1 MATEYSS
8 FEVRN
13 QDVSLRISCQNYG
26 KHLRAAI
33 HNLTVTNEDE
43 DNPLY
48 AVYATE
54 QEDTI
59 FYFDNEAIEEKD
71 CQKLAVFFENT
82 EYPIRVK
89 PLHEGVTIGGLYIAG
104 HSSDAASDAT
114 DEDSLLFGTLN
125 FKNQVGRTDFKV
137 AYQVG
142 GLKRTMDFRTE
153 VLSYKL
159 DYRTDMRQ
167 IIYDI
172 EQEYSMLSYSFLK
185 QTYLSFKANDSES
198 TDLIWWQIFS
208 QCFDEIVQATKT
220 IINNP
225 KRRLKAEVR
234 HERAERLRNISS
246 DTEREYSLFQKDP
259 HHLYRTEEMFLSKD
273 TVENR
278 FLKYAIKEMH
288 RRFSIVREHIKN
300 SLKVNDEKISTRINE
315 MDNTLLRL
323 SNHPFFRQIG
333 QFKGFTQD
341 SLVMKRARGYS
352 NIYKNWLL
360 LQCGYELEDS
370 INHLEVKD
378 ISELY
383 EIWCFIKVK
392 NMVQQILGKETAAT
406 TSGKQLTSG
415 FIRQLVYGSKSEVT
429 FRTGNIEL
437 ATVTYNAQIEKDDTD
452 IESAIEDTLT
462 FTTIQRPDIVLRLSK
477 KSEQDIV
484 YTYLFDAK
492 YRLNDRRLDGKD
504 VPPEDAINQ
513 MHRYRDA
520 IYYADGESDEQLKK
534 EIIGGYVLYPGNMG
548 KIEYEDS
555 YYHRSIEKVGI
566 GAFPLR
572 PNKTRMDKD
581 GNLCIDPTSSEI
593 VLYDQIK
600 AWLEESDRKA
610 GLLERVIP
618 QKGLSYEK
626 DASANEWKP
635 RYYLERYPDADILI
649 GCYHDKAHLDWIL
662 SKSCKEKAMYNIRLG
677 STREGAFPREEINMK
692 NVKFVV
698 LYEEGHEHENSYSVY
713 RVADKTFMTETKM
726 REMGYPRKPHESYEC
741 YILDE
746 EVEIGS
752 YDIFRI
758 VSWAR
763 THKDYRDFTPI
774 FHKCSEMKEYLYNK
788 TGAS

>member
-1 MATEYSS
+1 MAKGYCS

-13 QDVSLRISCQNYG
+13 RDVSLRISCQNYG

-33 HNLTVTNEDE
+33 QNLMAADGAEQS
-43 DNPLY
+43 PLY
-48 AVYATE
+48 AVYVTE
-54 QEDTI
+54 QEDTT
-59 FYFDNEAIEEKD
+59 FYFDNEAIEGKD
-71 CQKLAVFFENT
+71 IQRLAVFFENT

-89 PLHEGVTIGGLYIAG
+89 PLHEGVVIKGLYIAG
-104 HSSDAASDAT
+104 HASDAASDAT

-137 AYQVG
+137 AYLSDGEQQS
-142 GLKRTMDFRTE
+142 MDFRTE

-167 IIYDI
+167 IINDI

-208 QCFDEIVQATKT
+208 QCFDEIVRATKN

-234 HERAERLRNISS
+234 HERAERLRNMAA
-246 DTEREYSLFQKDP
+246 DTENEYLLFQHEP

-300 SLKVNDEKISTRINE
+300 SLKVNDEKISTRISE
-315 MDNTLLRL
+315 MDQTLSRL

-352 NIYKNWLL
+352 DIYRNWLL

-392 NMVQQILGKETAAT
+392 NMVQQILGDEAQASS
-406 TSGKQLTSG
+406 SGHELTSG
-415 FIRQLVYGSKSEVT
+415 FIRQLVQGSKSEVL
-429 FRTGNIEL
+429 FRKNDVEL
-437 ATVTYNAQIEKDDTD
+437 VTVSYNAQIEKDEDEQV
-452 IESAIEDTLT
+452 ESAIEDTQT
-462 FTTIQRPDIVLRLSK
+462 FTTIQRPDIVLRLSRRH
-477 KSEQDIV
+477 EGDIV

-492 YRLNDRRLDGKD
+492 YRLNDRRIAGRD

-520 IYYADGESDEQLKK
+520 IYYDGEQQLKK
-534 EIIGGYVLYPGNMG
+534 EVIGGYVLYPGQMT
-548 KIEYEDS
+548 KEEYLSS
-555 YYHRSIEKVGI
+555 YYHTSIDKVGI
-566 GAFPLR
+566 GAYPLR
-572 PNKTRMDKD
+572 P
-581 GNLCIDPTSSEI
+581 GNTYIDEEGRLIVKPDSSEAA
-593 VLYDQIK
+593 LYEQIRK
-600 AWLEESDRKA
+600 WLFDEHSREN
-610 GLLERVIP
+610 LLTNTIP
-618 QKGLSYEK
+618 QKGLCYADEEPRGLFFISSVG
-626 DASANEWKP
+626 DVRQGLNASPKVFQDGQASLFCSGHSPSENIDLLSVKWFAPVISHYVYGYYRVEGISP
-635 RYYLERYPDADILI
+635 RIVEGGIRIELKLGKYYP
-649 GCYHDKAHLDWIL
+649 L
-662 SKSCKEKAMYNIRLG
+662 SKSVIFGVDTIAAKGFTRTSKEFAEDVERGQIRYKG
-677 STREGAFPREEINMK
+677 
-692 NVKFVV
+692 
-698 LYEEGHEHENSYSVY
+698 
-713 RVADKTFMTETKM
+713 
-726 REMGYPRKPHESYEC
+726 
-741 YILDE
+741 
-746 EVEIGS
+746 
-752 YDIFRI
+752 
-758 VSWAR
+758 
-763 THKDYRDFTPI
+763 
-774 FHKCSEMKEYLYNK
+774 
-788 TGAS
+788 

>member
-1 MATEYSS
+1 MATGFGS
-8 FEVRN
+8 FEVRDGN
-13 QDVSLRISCQNYG
+13 VSLRFSCQNYG

-33 HNLTVTNEDE
+33 QNLMANDSQEDT
-43 DNPLY
+43 PLNT
-48 AVYATE
+48 VYATE
-54 QEDTI
+54 QEDIT
-59 FYFDNEAIEEKD
+59 FYFDNEAAAEKNLH
-71 CQKLAVFFENT
+71 KLAVFFENT
-82 EYPIRVK
+82 DYPIRVK
-89 PLHEGVTIGGLYIAG
+89 PLHEGVQIMGLYIAG
-104 HSSDAASDAT
+104 HSSDAASDAS
-114 DEDSLLFGTLN
+114 DEDSLLYGTLN

-137 AYQVG
+137 VYAVG
-142 GLKRTMDFRTE
+142 GEQRSMDFRTE

-167 IIYDI
+167 IINDI

-198 TDLIWWQIFS
+198 TDLIWWQIFC
-208 QCFDEIVQATKT
+208 QCFDEIVKAAKT

-234 HERAERLRNISS
+234 HERAEHLRNLSA
-246 DTEREYSLFQKDP
+246 DTENEYSLFKNDP
-259 HHLYRTEEMFLSKD
+259 HHLYRTEELFLSKD
-273 TVENR
+273 TIENR

-288 RRFSIVREHIKN
+288 RRFSIVRVHIKN
-300 SLKVNDEKISTRINE
+300 SLKVNDETISLRISE
-315 MDNTLLRL
+315 MDDALSRL

-352 NIYKNWLL
+352 DIYKNWLL

-370 INHLEVKD
+370 MRHLEVKD

-392 NMVQQILGKETAAT
+392 NMVQQILGEETAAT
-406 TSGKQLTSG
+406 TSGRELTSG

-429 FRTGNIEL
+429 FKKGDVEL
-437 ATVTYNAQIEKDDTD
+437 ATVSYNAQVEKEDAD
-452 IESAIEDTLT
+452 IESAIDDTLT

-492 YRLNDRRLDGKD
+492 YRLNDRRIEGKD

-520 IYYADGESDEQLKK
+520 IYYADGKSDEQLKK

-548 KIEYEDS
+548 KLEYEQS

-572 PNKTRMDKD
+572 PGTMKIDEE
-581 GNLCIDPTSSEI
+581 GNLYIDPTSSEL
-593 VLYDQIK
+593 VLYEQIRL
-600 AWLEESDRKA
+600 WLEESDRKA

-618 QKGLSYEK
+618 QKGLAYER
-626 DASANEWKP
+626 DAASNDWKT
-635 RYYLERYPDADILI
+635 RYYLERYPEADVLI
-649 GCYHDKAHLDWIL
+649 GSYHDQEHLGWIL
-662 SKSCKEKAMYNIRLG
+662 SKSCKEEAMYNIRLG
-677 STREGAFPREEINMK
+677 NAREGAFPREIINKK

-698 LYEEGHEHENSYSVY
+698 LYEEGHECENNYSVY
-713 RVADKTFMTETKM
+713 RVADKTFVTEAKM
-726 REMGYPRKPHESYEC
+726 REMGYPREPHESYEC

-758 VSWAR
+758 VSRAR
-763 THKDYRDFTPI
+763 TNTDYRDFTPI
-774 FHKCSEMKEYLYNK
+774 FHKCSEMKVYQKNCH
-788 TGAS
+788 G

>member
-1 MATEYSS
+1 MATGFSS

-13 QDVSLRISCQNYG
+13 GDVSLRISCQNYG

-33 HNLTVTNEDE
+33 QNLLANEQDQ
-43 DNPLY
+43 NPLY

-54 QEDTI
+54 QENTT
-59 FYFDNEAIEEKD
+59 FYFDNTAEDEKNLH
-71 CQKLAVFFENT
+71 QLAVFFENT

-89 PLHEGVTIGGLYIAG
+89 PLHDGVKISGLYIAG
-104 HSSDAASDAT
+104 HSSNAASDAS
-114 DEDSLLFGTLN
+114 DDDSLLFGTLN

-137 AYQVG
+137 VYSVG
-142 GLKRTMDFRTE
+142 GEQQSMDFRTE

-167 IIYDI
+167 IINDI

-208 QCFDEIVQATKT
+208 QCFDEIVKATKT

-225 KRRLKAEVR
+225 KRRLKAEVL
-234 HERAERLRNISS
+234 HERAERLRNLSA
-246 DTEREYSLFQKDP
+246 DTENEYSLFKNDP
-259 HHLYRTEEMFLSKD
+259 HYLFRTEEMFLSKD

-288 RRFSIVREHIKN
+288 RRFSIVRVHIKN
-300 SLKVNDEKISTRINE
+300 SLKVNDETISLRISE
-315 MDNTLLRL
+315 MDDTLSRL

-352 NIYKNWLL
+352 DIYKNWLL

-370 INHLEVKD
+370 IRHLEVKD

-392 NMVQQILGKETAAT
+392 NMVQKILGEEIGVMS
-406 TSGKQLTSG
+406 SGKELTSG

-429 FRTGNIEL
+429 FKKGDVEL
-437 ATVTYNAQIEKDDTD
+437 ATVSYNAQVEKEDAEP
-452 IESAIEDTLT
+452 ESAIDDTKT

-477 KSEQDIV
+477 KREQDIV

-492 YRLNDRRLDGKD
+492 YRLNDRRIEGKD
-504 VPPEDAINQ
+504 APPEDAINQ

-520 IYYADGESDEQLKK
+520 IYYADGKGDEQLKK

-548 KIEYEDS
+548 KTEYEQS

-572 PNKTRMDKD
+572 PGTTKIDEE
-581 GNLCIDPTSSEI
+581 GHLFVDPTSSEF
-593 VLYDQIK
+593 VLYEQIRY
-600 AWLEESDRKA
+600 WLEDNDRRSH
-610 GLLERVIP
+610 LLNIAIP
-618 QKGLSYEK
+618 QKGLFYSSNMISN
-626 DASANEWKP
+626 DVLIVSVLASDTPSPNIQELKTGEATLYKLTPNFPVDIDLNGIKYFAP
-635 RYYLERYPDADILI
+635 LYKNDPKSFYGYYRV
-649 GCYHDKAHLDWIL
+649 
-662 SKSCKEKAMYNIRLG
+662 
-677 STREGAFPREEINMK
+677 EGVFPKQIQ
-692 NVKFVV
+692 
-698 LYEEGHEHENSYSVY
+698 YGNSYHISIEL
-713 RVADKTFMTETKM
+713 RLSEFIRKTTNVNLGEILGNYKQMAVSLEEFY
-726 REMGYPRKPHESYEC
+726 G
-741 YILDE
+741 ILDGE
-746 EVEIGS
+746 YS
-752 YDIFRI
+752 NKDI
-758 VSWAR
+758 
-763 THKDYRDFTPI
+763 
-774 FHKCSEMKEYLYNK
+774 
-788 TGAS
+788 

>member
-1 MATEYSS
+1 MAKGYCS

-13 QDVSLRISCQNYG
+13 RDVSLRISCQNYG

-33 HNLTVTNEDE
+33 QNLMAADGAEQS
-43 DNPLY
+43 PLY
-48 AVYATE
+48 AVYVTE
-54 QEDTI
+54 QEDTT
-59 FYFDNEAIEEKD
+59 FYFDNEKVEGKD
-71 CQKLAVFFENT
+71 FQRLAVFFENT

-89 PLHEGVTIGGLYIAG
+89 PLHEGVVIKGLYIAG
-104 HSSDAASDAT
+104 HASDAASDAT

-137 AYQVG
+137 AYLSDGEQQS
-142 GLKRTMDFRTE
+142 MDFRTE

-167 IIYDI
+167 IINDI

-185 QTYLSFKANDSES
+185 QTYLSFKANDNES

-208 QCFDEIVQATKT
+208 QCFDEIVRATKT

-234 HERAERLRNISS
+234 HERAERLRNMAA
-246 DTEREYSLFQKDP
+246 DTENEYLLFQHEP

-300 SLKVNDEKISTRINE
+300 SLKVNDEKISTRISE
-315 MDNTLLRL
+315 MDQTLLRL

-352 NIYKNWLL
+352 DIYRNWLL

-392 NMVQQILGKETAAT
+392 NMVQQILGDEAQASS
-406 TSGKQLTSG
+406 SGHELTSG
-415 FIRQLVYGSKSEVT
+415 FIRQLVQGSKSEVL
-429 FRTGNIEL
+429 FRKNDVEL
-437 ATVTYNAQIEKDDTD
+437 VTVSYNAQVEKDEDEQV
-452 IESAIEDTLT
+452 ESAIEDTQT
-462 FTTIQRPDIVLRLSK
+462 FTTIQRPDIVLRLSRRH
-477 KSEQDIV
+477 EGDIV

-492 YRLNDRRLDGKD
+492 YRLNDRRIAGRD

-520 IYYADGESDEQLKK
+520 IYYDGEQQLKK
-534 EIIGGYVLYPGNMG
+534 EVIGGYVLYPGQMT
-548 KIEYEDS
+548 KEEYMNS
-555 YYHRSIEKVGI
+555 YYHTSIDKVGI
-566 GAFPLR
+566 GAYPLR
-572 PNKTRMDKD
+572 P
-581 GNLCIDPTSSEI
+581 GNTYIDEQGRLVVNPDSSEAA
-593 VLYDQIK
+593 LYEQIRK
-600 AWLEESDRKA
+600 WLFDEHSREN
-610 GLLERVIP
+610 LLTNTIP
-618 QKGLSYEK
+618 QKGLCYADEEPRGLFFISSVG
-626 DASANEWKP
+626 DVRQGLNASPKVFQDGQATLFCSGHSPSENID
-635 RYYLERYPDADILI
+635 L
-649 GCYHDKAHLDWIL
+649 L
-662 SKSCKEKAMYNIRLG
+662 S
-677 STREGAFPREEINMK
+677 
-692 NVKFVV
+692 VKWFAPVISHYV
-698 LYEEGHEHENSYSVY
+698 YGYY
-713 RVADKTFMTETKM
+713 RVEGISPRMVDGSIRIELKLGKYYPLTKPVLFGIDTIAAKGFT
-726 REMGYPRKPHESYEC
+726 RTSEEFSEDVEHGQIKYMG
-741 YILDE
+741 
-746 EVEIGS
+746 
-752 YDIFRI
+752 
-758 VSWAR
+758 
-763 THKDYRDFTPI
+763 
-774 FHKCSEMKEYLYNK
+774 
-788 TGAS
+788 

>member
-1 MATEYSS
+1 MAKGYCS

-33 HNLTVTNEDE
+33 QNLMAADGTEQS
-43 DNPLY
+43 PLY

-54 QEDTI
+54 QEETT

-71 CQKLAVFFENT
+71 FQRLAVFFENT

-89 PLHEGVTIGGLYIAG
+89 PLHEGVVIKGLYIAG
-104 HSSDAASDAT
+104 HASDAASDAT

-137 AYQVG
+137 AYQSDG
-142 GLKRTMDFRTE
+142 QQQSMDFRTE

-167 IIYDI
+167 IINDI

-220 IINNP
+220 IISNP

-234 HERAERLRNISS
+234 HERAERLRNIAA
-246 DTEREYSLFQKDP
+246 DTENEYLMFQHEP
-259 HHLYRTEEMFLSKD
+259 HHLYGTEEMFLSKD

-288 RRFSIVREHIKN
+288 RRFSIVRVHIKN
-300 SLKVNDEKISTRINE
+300 SLKVNDKKISTRISE
-315 MDNTLLRL
+315 MDQSLLRL

-352 NIYKNWLL
+352 DIYRNWLL

-392 NMVQQILGKETAAT
+392 NMVQQILGDETQASS
-406 TSGKQLTSG
+406 SGHELTSG
-415 FIRQLVYGSKSEVT
+415 FIRQLVQGSKSEVL
-429 FRTGNIEL
+429 FRKNGVEL
-437 ATVTYNAQIEKDDTD
+437 VTVAYNAQVEKDEDEQV
-452 IESAIEDTLT
+452 ESAIEDTQT
-462 FTTIQRPDIVLRLSK
+462 FTTIQRPDIVLRLSRRH
-477 KSEQDIV
+477 EGDIV

-492 YRLNDRRLDGKD
+492 YRLNDRRIAGRD

-520 IYYADGESDEQLKK
+520 IYYDGEQKLKK
-534 EIIGGYVLYPGNMG
+534 EVIGGYVLYPGQMT
-548 KIEYEDS
+548 KEEFLSS
-555 YYHRSIEKVGI
+555 YYHTSIDKVGI
-566 GAFPLR
+566 GAYPLR
-572 PNKTRMDKD
+572 P
-581 GNLCIDPTSSEI
+581 GNTYIDEEGRLIVNPDSSEAA
-593 VLYDQIK
+593 LYEQIRK
-600 AWLEESDRKA
+600 WLFDEHSREN
-610 GLLERVIP
+610 LLTNTIP
-618 QKGLSYEK
+618 QRGLCYADE
-626 DASANEWKP
+626 EP
-635 RYYLERYPDADILI
+635 RGLFFVSSVGDV
-649 GCYHDKAHLDWIL
+649 
-662 SKSCKEKAMYNIRLG
+662 RLG
-677 STREGAFPREEINMK
+677 LNASPKVFQDGRATLFCSGHSPSEDIDLLSVKWFAPVINHY
-692 NVKFVV
+692 V
-698 LYEEGHEHENSYSVY
+698 YGYY
-713 RVADKTFMTETKM
+713 RVEGICPRMVDGGIRIELKLGKYYPLTKSVLFGVDTIAAKGFT
-726 REMGYPRKPHESYEC
+726 RTP
-741 YILDE
+741 E
-746 EVEIGS
+746 EFAEDVEHGQ
-752 YDIFRI
+752 
-758 VSWAR
+758 
-763 THKDYRDFTPI
+763 
-774 FHKCSEMKEYLYNK
+774 MKFK
-788 TGAS
+788 G

>member
-1 MATEYSS
+1 MTGFSS

-13 QDVSLRISCQNYG
+13 GDVSLRISCQNYG

-33 HNLTVTNEDE
+33 QNLMADGDSE

-54 QEDTI
+54 QENTT
-59 FYFDNEAIEEKD
+59 FYFDNEPTEEKD
-71 CQKLAVFFENT
+71 FRRLAILFENT

-89 PLHEGVTIGGLYIAG
+89 PLHDGVKIDGLFIAG
-104 HSSDAASDAT
+104 HSSDAASDAS

-137 AYQVG
+137 VYHVNGEQ
-142 GLKRTMDFRTE
+142 RSMDFRTE

-159 DYRTDMRQ
+159 DYRTDMQQ
-167 IIYDI
+167 IINDI

-208 QCFDEIVQATKT
+208 QCFDEIVKATKT

-225 KRRLKAEVR
+225 KRRLKAEVH
-234 HERAERLRNISS
+234 HERAERLRNLSA
-246 DTEREYSLFQKDP
+246 DVENEYALFKNDP

-300 SLKVNDEKISTRINE
+300 SLKVGDERISHRISE
-315 MDNTLLRL
+315 MDDTLSRL
-323 SNHPFFRQIG
+323 SNHAFFRQIG

-352 NIYKNWLL
+352 DIYKNWLL

-392 NMVQQILGKETAAT
+392 NMVQQILGEDTTANS
-406 TSGKQLTSG
+406 SGRELTSG
-415 FIRQLVYGSKSEVT
+415 FIRQLVYGSKSEVA
-429 FRTGNIEL
+429 FKKGDIEL
-437 ATVTYNAQIEKDDTD
+437 ATVTYNAQVEKEDAK
-452 IESAIEDTLT
+452 IESAIDDTRT

-492 YRLNDRRLDGKD
+492 YRLNDRRIDGRD

-520 IYYADGESDEQLKK
+520 IYYAEGQGDERLKK
-534 EIIGGYVLYPGNMG
+534 EIIGGYVLYPGNMD
-548 KIEYEDS
+548 KVEYEQS
-555 YYHRSIEKVGI
+555 YYHRSIQKVGI

-572 PNKTRMDKD
+572 PGTTRIDEE
-581 GNLCIDPTSSEI
+581 GNLYVDPLSSEA
-593 VLYDQIK
+593 VLYEQIRS
-600 AWLEESDRKA
+600 WLEEGDRRSR
-610 GLLERVIP
+610 LLEKVIP
-618 QKGLSYEK
+618 QKGLAYER
-626 DASANEWKP
+626 DASTNDWKT
-635 RYYLERYPDADILI
+635 RYYLERYPDADVLI
-649 GCYHDKAHLDWIL
+649 GSYHDQEHLEWIL
-662 SKSCKEKAMYNIRLG
+662 STDSKDEPMYNIRLG
-677 STREGAFPREEINMK
+677 NERDGAFPREEINKK

-698 LYEEGHEHENSYSVY
+698 LYEEGHEHENTYSVY
-713 RVADKTFMTETKM
+713 RVSGKTFVTESRM
-726 REMGYPRKPHESYEC
+726 REMNYPRPPHDSYEC

-746 EVEIGS
+746 EVEIGE

-763 THKDYRDFTPI
+763 TDKGYKEYTPI
-774 FHKCSEMKEYLYNK
+774 FRCCAEMLEYRK
-788 TGAS
+788 

>member
-1 MATEYSS
+1 MATGFSS
-8 FEVRN
+8 LEVRN
-13 QDVSLRISCQNYG
+13 EDVSLRISCQNYG

-33 HNLTVTNEDE
+33 QNLLDSDE
-43 DNPLY
+43 QKEASLN
-48 AVYATE
+48 AIYATE
-54 QEDTI
+54 QENTT
-59 FYFDNEAIEEKD
+59 FYFDNEAVVEKIFF
-71 CQKLAVFFENT
+71 KLAVFFENT

-89 PLHEGVTIGGLYIAG
+89 PLRDGVQVIGLYIAG
-104 HSSDAASDAT
+104 HSSDAASDAS

-137 AYQVG
+137 VYTVG
-142 GLKRTMDFRTE
+142 EEQRSMDFRTE

-167 IIYDI
+167 IINDI

-208 QCFDEIVQATKT
+208 QCFDEIVKATKT

-234 HERAERLRNISS
+234 YERVERLRNLSA
-246 DTEREYSLFQKDP
+246 DTEIEYSLFKNDP

-278 FLKYAIKEMH
+278 FLKYTIKEMH
-288 RRFSIVREHIKN
+288 RRFSIVRVHIRN
-300 SLKVNDEKISTRINE
+300 SLKVNDETISLRIRE
-315 MDNTLLRL
+315 IDDTLSRL

-352 NIYKNWLL
+352 DIYKNWLL

-370 INHLEVKD
+370 MRHLEVKD

-392 NMVQQILGKETAAT
+392 NIVQQILGEDIAANS
-406 TSGKQLTSG
+406 SGKELTSG

-429 FRTGNIEL
+429 FKKGDIEL
-437 ATVTYNAQIEKDDTD
+437 ATVSYNAQVEKEDAN
-452 IESAIEDTLT
+452 IESAIDDTKT

-492 YRLNDRRLDGKD
+492 YRLNDRRIEGKD

-520 IYYADGESDEQLKK
+520 IYYAEEKGDEHLKK
-534 EIIGGYVLYPGNMG
+534 EIIGGYVLYPGNMD
-548 KIEYEDS
+548 KIEFEDS
-555 YYHRSIEKVGI
+555 YYHRSIKRVGI
-566 GAFPLR
+566 GAFPLKPR
-572 PNKTRMDKD
+572 ITKTDEE
-581 GNLCIDPTSSEI
+581 GNLYIDPLSSEY
-593 VLYDQIK
+593 VLYEQIR
-600 AWLEESDRKA
+600 AWLESNDRKT
-610 GLLERVIP
+610 GLLETAIP
-618 QKGLSYEK
+618 QKGLKY
-626 DASANEWKP
+626 
-635 RYYLERYPDADILI
+635 
-649 GCYHDKAHLDWIL
+649 
-662 SKSCKEKAMYNIRLG
+662 
-677 STREGAFPREEINMK
+677 
-692 NVKFVV
+692 V
-698 LYEEGHEHENSYSVY
+698 EEGFKEANKSKRAYLT
-713 RVADKTFMTETKM
+713 ALITKD
-726 REMGYPRKPHESYEC
+726 
-741 YILDE
+741 DE
-746 EVEIGS
+746 ELIAFQNHIATTYTMLRIPTNVNLSDVSCLLPMVKGCIDGW
-752 YDIFRI
+752 YDIERLTFGSKNKQPVLRFTLGAYHPLGEKSVHI
-758 VSWAR
+758 
-763 THKDYRDFTPI
+763 YRDRMQPGETI
-774 FHKCSEMKEYLYNK
+774 TWGDVEKLYNQ
-788 TGAS
+788 

>member
-1 MATEYSS
+1 MAKGYCS

-13 QDVSLRISCQNYG
+13 RDVSLRISCQNYG

-33 HNLTVTNEDE
+33 QNLMAADGAEQS
-43 DNPLY
+43 PLY
-48 AVYATE
+48 AVYVTE
-54 QEDTI
+54 QEDTT
-59 FYFDNEAIEEKD
+59 FYFDNEKVEGKD
-71 CQKLAVFFENT
+71 IQRLAVFFENT

-89 PLHEGVTIGGLYIAG
+89 PLHEGVVIKGLYIAG
-104 HSSDAASDAT
+104 HASDAASDAT

-137 AYQVG
+137 AYQSG
-142 GLKRTMDFRTE
+142 GQQQSMDFRTE

-167 IIYDI
+167 IINDI

-208 QCFDEIVQATKT
+208 QCFDEIVRATKT

-234 HERAERLRNISS
+234 HERAERLRNMAA
-246 DTEREYSLFQKDP
+246 DTENEYLMFQHEP

-300 SLKVNDEKISTRINE
+300 SLKVNDEKISTRISE
-315 MDNTLLRL
+315 MDQTLLRL

-352 NIYKNWLL
+352 DIYRNWLL

-392 NMVQQILGKETAAT
+392 NMVQQILGDEAQASS
-406 TSGKQLTSG
+406 SGHELTSG
-415 FIRQLVYGSKSEVT
+415 FIRQLVQGSKSEVL
-429 FRTGNIEL
+429 FRKNDVEL
-437 ATVTYNAQIEKDDTD
+437 VTVSYNSQVEKDENEQV
-452 IESAIEDTLT
+452 ESAIEDTQT
-462 FTTIQRPDIVLRLSK
+462 FTTIQRPDIVLRLSRRH
-477 KSEQDIV
+477 EGDIV

-492 YRLNDRRLDGKD
+492 YRLNDRRIAGRD

-520 IYYADGESDEQLKK
+520 IYYDGEQQLKK
-534 EIIGGYVLYPGNMG
+534 EVIGGYVLYPGQMT
-548 KIEYEDS
+548 KEEYLSS
-555 YYHRSIEKVGI
+555 YYHTSIDKVGI
-566 GAFPLR
+566 GAYPLR
-572 PNKTRMDKD
+572 P
-581 GNLCIDPTSSEI
+581 GNTYIDEQGRLVVNPDSSEAA
-593 VLYDQIK
+593 LYEQIRK
-600 AWLEESDRKA
+600 WLFDEHSREN
-610 GLLERVIP
+610 LLTNTIP
-618 QKGLSYEK
+618 QKGLCYADEEPRGLFFVSSVGDVRQGLNTSPKVFQEGHATLFCSGHSPSENIDLLSVKWFAPVISHYVYGYYRVEGISPRMVDGNIRIELK
-626 DASANEWKP
+626 LS
-635 RYYLERYPDADILI
+635 RYYPLTKPVLFGIDTIAAKGFTRTSEEFKEDVER
-649 GCYHDKAHLDWIL
+649 GQ
-662 SKSCKEKAMYNIRLG
+662 IR
-677 STREGAFPREEINMK
+677 
-692 NVKFVV
+692 
-698 LYEEGHEHENSYSVY
+698 Y
-713 RVADKTFMTETKM
+713 
-726 REMGYPRKPHESYEC
+726 MG
-741 YILDE
+741 
-746 EVEIGS
+746 
-752 YDIFRI
+752 
-758 VSWAR
+758 
-763 THKDYRDFTPI
+763 
-774 FHKCSEMKEYLYNK
+774 
-788 TGAS
+788 

>member
-1 MATEYSS
+1 MTTGFSS

-13 QDVSLRISCQNYG
+13 GDVSLRISCQNYG

-33 HNLTVTNEDE
+33 QNLLANEQDQ
-43 DNPLY
+43 NPLY

-54 QEDTI
+54 QENTT
-59 FYFDNEAIEEKD
+59 FYFDNTAEDEKNLH
-71 CQKLAVFFENT
+71 QLAVFFENT

-89 PLHEGVTIGGLYIAG
+89 PLHDGVKISGLYIAG
-104 HSSDAASDAT
+104 HSSNAASDAS
-114 DEDSLLFGTLN
+114 DDDSLLFGTLN

-137 AYQVG
+137 VYSVG
-142 GLKRTMDFRTE
+142 GEQQSMDFRTE

-167 IIYDI
+167 IINDI

-208 QCFDEIVQATKT
+208 QCFDEIVKATKT

-225 KRRLKAEVR
+225 KRRLKAEVL
-234 HERAERLRNISS
+234 HERAERLRNLSA
-246 DTEREYSLFQKDP
+246 DTENEYSLFKNDP
-259 HHLYRTEEMFLSKD
+259 HHLFRTEEMFLSKD

-288 RRFSIVREHIKN
+288 RRFSIVRVHIKN
-300 SLKVNDEKISTRINE
+300 SLKVNDETISLRISE
-315 MDNTLLRL
+315 MDDTLSRL

-352 NIYKNWLL
+352 DIYKNWLL

-370 INHLEVKD
+370 IRHLEVKD

-392 NMVQQILGKETAAT
+392 NMVQKILGEEIGVMS
-406 TSGKQLTSG
+406 SGKELTSG

-429 FRTGNIEL
+429 FKKGDVEL
-437 ATVTYNAQIEKDDTD
+437 ATVSYNAQVEKEDAEP
-452 IESAIEDTLT
+452 ESAIDDTKT

-477 KSEQDIV
+477 KREQDIV

-492 YRLNDRRLDGKD
+492 YRLNDRRIEGKD

-520 IYYADGESDEQLKK
+520 IYYADGKGDEQLKK

-548 KIEYEDS
+548 KTEYEQS

-572 PNKTRMDKD
+572 PGTTKIDEE
-581 GNLCIDPTSSEI
+581 GHLFVDPTSSEF
-593 VLYDQIK
+593 VLYEQIRY
-600 AWLEESDRKA
+600 WLEDNDRRSH
-610 GLLERVIP
+610 LLNIAIP
-618 QKGLSYEK
+618 QKGLFYSSNMISN
-626 DASANEWKP
+626 DVLIVSVLASDTPSPNIQELKTGEATLYKLTPNFPVDIDLNGIKYFAP
-635 RYYLERYPDADILI
+635 LYKNDPNSFYGYYRV
-649 GCYHDKAHLDWIL
+649 
-662 SKSCKEKAMYNIRLG
+662 
-677 STREGAFPREEINMK
+677 EGVFPKQIQ
-692 NVKFVV
+692 
-698 LYEEGHEHENSYSVY
+698 YGNSYHISIEL
-713 RVADKTFMTETKM
+713 RLSEFIRKTTNVNLGEILGNYKQMAVSLEEFY
-726 REMGYPRKPHESYEC
+726 G
-741 YILDE
+741 ILDGE
-746 EVEIGS
+746 YS
-752 YDIFRI
+752 NKDI
-758 VSWAR
+758 
-763 THKDYRDFTPI
+763 
-774 FHKCSEMKEYLYNK
+774 
-788 TGAS
+788 

>member
-1 MATEYSS
+1 MATGFSS
-8 FEVRN
+8 LEVRN
-13 QDVSLRISCQNYG
+13 GDVSFRVSCQNYG

-33 HNLTVTNEDE
+33 QNLMVREGLQE
-43 DNPLY
+43 SPLY

-54 QEDTI
+54 LEDTT
-59 FYFDNEAIEEKD
+59 FYFDGIAETEKD
-71 CQKLAVFFENT
+71 FQKLAVFFENT

-89 PLHEGVTIGGLYIAG
+89 PLHESVTIDGLYIAG
-104 HSSDAASDAT
+104 HPSNAASDAS

-137 AYQVG
+137 TYTVNGEQRY
-142 GLKRTMDFRTE
+142 LEFRTE

-167 IIYDI
+167 IINDI

-185 QTYLSFKANDSES
+185 QTYLNFRANDSES

-208 QCFDEIVQATKT
+208 QCFDEIIQATKT

-234 HERAERLRNISS
+234 HERAERLRVISS
-246 DTEREYSLFQKDP
+246 STENEYLLFQNDP

-278 FLKYAIKEMH
+278 FLKYAIREMH
-288 RRFSIVREHIKN
+288 RRFSIVRIHIKN
-300 SLKVNDEKISTRINE
+300 SLKISDETISLRINE
-315 MDNTLLRL
+315 MDDTLSRL

-352 NIYKNWLL
+352 DIYKNWLL

-370 INHLEVKD
+370 MRHLEVKD

-392 NMVQQILGKETAAT
+392 NMVQQILGEETT
-406 TSGKQLTSG
+406 VNSSGRELTSG
-415 FIRQLVYGSKSEVT
+415 FIRQLVYGSKSEVM
-429 FRTGNIEL
+429 FKKGDKEL
-437 ATVTYNAQIEKDDTD
+437 ATVSYNAQVEKEDAQ
-452 IESAIEDTLT
+452 IESAIDDTKT

-477 KSEQDIV
+477 KSEHDIV

-492 YRLNDRRLDGKD
+492 YRLNDRRIEGKD

-520 IYYADGESDEQLKK
+520 IYYEEGKNDDQLKK
-534 EIIGGYVLYPGNMG
+534 EVIGGYVLYPGNMG
-548 KIEYEDS
+548 KTEYEDS

-572 PNKTRMDKD
+572 PGTTKIDEG
-581 GNLCIDPTSSEI
+581 GNLYIDPASSEI
-593 VLYDQIK
+593 VLYEQIK

-610 GLLERVIP
+610 GLLEKAIP
-618 QKGLSYEK
+618 QRGLTYER
-626 DASANEWKP
+626 DAASNDWKT
-635 RYYLERYPDADILI
+635 RYYLERYPNADVLI
-649 GCYHDKAHLDWIL
+649 GSYHDQEHLEWIL
-662 SKSCKEKAMYNIRLG
+662 SKSCKEEAMYNIRLG
-677 STREGAFPREEINMK
+677 SARDGAFPREEINK
-692 NVKFVV
+692 KDVKFVV
-698 LYEEGHEHENSYSVY
+698 LYEEGHEHENNYSVY
-713 RVADKTFMTETKM
+713 RVADKTFATETKM
-726 REMGYPRKPHESYEC
+726 REMGYPKEPHESYEC

-763 THKDYRDFTPI
+763 TNKDYIDFTPI
-774 FHKCSEMKEYLYNK
+774 FHKCSEMKAYQK
-788 TGAS
+788 

>member
-1 MATEYSS
+1 MAIGFSS

-13 QDVSLRISCQNYG
+13 ENVSLRISCQNYG

-33 HNLTVTNEDE
+33 QNLMATDE
-43 DNPLY
+43 QQDCPLY

-54 QEDTI
+54 QEDTT
-59 FYFDNEAIEEKD
+59 FYFDNKPMEEKEF
-71 CQKLAVFFENT
+71 QRLAVFFENT

-89 PLHEGVTIGGLYIAG
+89 PLREGVVVSGLYIAG
-104 HSSDAASDAT
+104 HSSDAASDAS

-137 AYQVG
+137 VYIVG
-142 GLKRTMDFRTE
+142 GEQHSMDFRTE

-167 IIYDI
+167 IINDI

-208 QCFDEIVQATKT
+208 QCYDEIVKATKT

-246 DTEREYSLFQKDP
+246 DTENEYSLFQNYP

-300 SLKVNDEKISTRINE
+300 SLKVNDESISHRISD
-315 MDNTLLRL
+315 MDETLLRL

-352 NIYKNWLL
+352 DIYKNWLL

-392 NMVQQILGKETAAT
+392 NMVQQILGEETAAT
-406 TSGKQLTSG
+406 SSGRELTSG
-415 FIRQLVYGSKSEVT
+415 FIRQLVYGSKSEVS
-429 FRTGNIEL
+429 FKKGDVEL
-437 ATVTYNAQIEKDDTD
+437 ATVTYNAQVEKEDAE
-452 IESAIEDTLT
+452 IESAIDDTKT

-477 KSEQDIV
+477 KNDNDIV

-492 YRLNDRRLDGKD
+492 YRLNDRRIEGKD

-520 IYYADGESDEQLKK
+520 IYYADGKGDEQLKK

-548 KIEYEDS
+548 KTEYEQS

-572 PNKTRMDKD
+572 PGTTKIDGD
-581 GNLCIDPTSSEI
+581 GNFYIDPTSSEF
-593 VLYDQIK
+593 VLYEQIR

-618 QKGLSYEK
+618 QKGLHYTSEDSK
-626 DASANEWKP
+626 DSIYMILTIDQEVNEDVGSVLNGLAASIVMGKKGMEEAKDIQSVRYIAPIIPGGHIEGYYKVTKANLK
-635 RYYLERYPDADILI
+635 
-649 GCYHDKAHLDWIL
+649 
-662 SKSCKEKAMYNIRLG
+662 
-677 STREGAFPREEINMK
+677 
-692 NVKFVV
+692 
-698 LYEEGHEHENSYSVY
+698 
-713 RVADKTFMTETKM
+713 RVADAEYPIRIKFDVDDWTLLEHPSRFGMAKAAYRGFCKS
-726 REMGYPRKPHESYEC
+726 REEFFSLCKEQ
-741 YILDE
+741 
-746 EVEIGS
+746 EI
-752 YDIFRI
+752 
-758 VSWAR
+758 
-763 THKDYRDFTPI
+763 H
-774 FHKCSEMKEYLYNK
+774 
-788 TGAS
+788 

>member
-1 MATEYSS
+1 MATGYGS
-8 FEVRN
+8 FEVKN
-13 QDVSLRISCQNYG
+13 GDVSLRISCQNYG

-33 HNLTVTNEDE
+33 QNLMADE
-43 DNPLY
+43 VGDYKSPPATSPLY
-48 AVYATE
+48 AAYATE
-54 QEDTI
+54 QEDTT
-59 FYFDNEAIEEKD
+59 FYFDNEATDEKD
-71 CQKLAVFFENT
+71 FQRLAILFENT

-89 PLHEGVTIGGLYIAG
+89 PLHDGIKIDGLYIAG
-104 HSSDAASDAT
+104 HSSDAASDAS

-137 AYQVG
+137 VYSMNGEQ
-142 GLKRTMDFRTE
+142 RSMDFRTE

-167 IIYDI
+167 IINDI

-208 QCFDEIVQATKT
+208 QCFDEIVKATKT

-225 KRRLKAEVR
+225 KRRLKAEVH
-234 HERAERLRNISS
+234 HERAERLRNLSA
-246 DTEREYSLFQKDP
+246 DVENEYTLFKNDP

-300 SLKVNDEKISTRINE
+300 SLKVGDERISHRISE
-315 MDNTLLRL
+315 MDDTLSRL
-323 SNHPFFRQIG
+323 SNHAFFRQIG

-352 NIYKNWLL
+352 DIYKNWLL

-392 NMVQQILGKETAAT
+392 NMVQQILGENTTACS
-406 TSGKQLTSG
+406 SGRELTSG
-415 FIRQLVYGSKSEVT
+415 FIRQLVYGSKSEVA
-429 FRTGNIEL
+429 FKKGDIEL
-437 ATVTYNAQIEKDDTD
+437 ATVTYNAQVEKEDAK
-452 IESAIEDTLT
+452 IESAIDDTRT

-492 YRLNDRRLDGKD
+492 YRLNDRRIEGKD

-520 IYYADGESDEQLKK
+520 IYYAEGQSDELLKK

-548 KIEYEDS
+548 KTEYEQS

-572 PNKTRMDKD
+572 PGTTKIDEE
-581 GNLCIDPTSSEI
+581 GNLYIDPLSSES
-593 VLYDQIK
+593 VLYEQIK
-600 AWLEESDRKA
+600 SWLEEDDRRLR
-610 GLLERVIP
+610 LLEKVIP
-618 QKGLSYEK
+618 QKGLSYER
-626 DASANEWKP
+626 DASANNWKT
-635 RYYLERYPDADILI
+635 RYYLERYPEADVLI
-649 GCYHDKAHLDWIL
+649 GSYHDLAHLGWIQ
-662 SKSCKEKAMYNIRLG
+662 KERMYNIRLG
-677 STREGAFPREEINMK
+677 SVRDGALPREDIEKYHVRFVILYQEGA
-692 NVKFVV
+692 
-698 LYEEGHEHENSYSVY
+698 EHEDKYLVY
-713 RVADKTFMTETKM
+713 RVNGTKEMRPSDMVKT
-726 REMGYPRKPHESYEC
+726 GYPRQPQYSYEC
-741 YILDE
+741 YLLDE
-746 EVEIGS
+746 DVEIGE

-763 THKDYRDFTPI
+763 TDKNYKDYAPI
-774 FHKCSEMKEYLYNK
+774 FHRCSEMVKYRK
-788 TGAS
+788 

>member
-1 MATEYSS
+1 MAKGYCS

-13 QDVSLRISCQNYG
+13 RDVSLRISCQNYG

-33 HNLTVTNEDE
+33 QNLMAADGEE
-43 DNPLY
+43 QSPLY
-48 AVYATE
+48 AVYVTE
-54 QEDTI
+54 QEDTT

-71 CQKLAVFFENT
+71 FQRLAVFFENT

-89 PLHEGVTIGGLYIAG
+89 PLHEGVVIKGLYIAG
-104 HSSDAASDAT
+104 HASDAASDAT

-137 AYQVG
+137 AY
-142 GLKRTMDFRTE
+142 LKDGQQQSIDFRTE

-167 IIYDI
+167 IINDI

-198 TDLIWWQIFS
+198 TDLIWWQIFC
-208 QCFDEIVQATKT
+208 QCFDEIVRATKT

-234 HERAERLRNISS
+234 HERAERLRNMAAN
-246 DTEREYSLFQKDP
+246 TENEYLLFQNEP

-300 SLKVNDEKISTRINE
+300 SLKVNDEKISTRISE
-315 MDNTLLRL
+315 MDQTLLRL

-333 QFKGFTQD
+333 PFKGFTQD

-352 NIYKNWLL
+352 DIYRNWLL

-392 NMVQQILGKETAAT
+392 NMVQQILGDEAQASS
-406 TSGKQLTSG
+406 SGHELTSG
-415 FIRQLVYGSKSEVT
+415 FIRQLVQGSKSEVL
-429 FRTGNIEL
+429 FRKNDVEL
-437 ATVTYNAQIEKDDTD
+437 VTVSYNAQVEKDEDEQV
-452 IESAIEDTLT
+452 ESAIEDTQT
-462 FTTIQRPDIVLRLSK
+462 FTTIQRPDIVLRLSRRH
-477 KSEQDIV
+477 EGDIV

-492 YRLNDRRLDGKD
+492 YRLNDRRIAGRD

-520 IYYADGESDEQLKK
+520 IYYDGEQQLKK
-534 EIIGGYVLYPGNMG
+534 EVIGGYVLYPGQMT
-548 KIEYEDS
+548 KEEYLNS
-555 YYHRSIEKVGI
+555 YYHTSIDKVGI
-566 GAFPLR
+566 GAYPLR
-572 PNKTRMDKD
+572 P
-581 GNLCIDPTSSEI
+581 GNTYIDEEGRLIVNPDSSEAA
-593 VLYDQIK
+593 LYEQIRK
-600 AWLEESDRKA
+600 WLFDEHSREN
-610 GLLERVIP
+610 LLTNTIP
-618 QKGLSYEK
+618 QKGLCYADEEPRGLFFVSSVGDVRQGLNVSPK
-626 DASANEWKP
+626 VFQDGQASSFCSGHSPSENIDLLSVKWFAPIISHYVFGYYRVEGICP
-635 RYYLERYPDADILI
+635 RIVDGSVRIELKLGKYYP
-649 GCYHDKAHLDWIL
+649 L
-662 SKSCKEKAMYNIRLG
+662 SKPVNFGVDNIAAKGFTRTSKEFSEDVEHGQIRYKG
-677 STREGAFPREEINMK
+677 
-692 NVKFVV
+692 
-698 LYEEGHEHENSYSVY
+698 
-713 RVADKTFMTETKM
+713 
-726 REMGYPRKPHESYEC
+726 
-741 YILDE
+741 
-746 EVEIGS
+746 
-752 YDIFRI
+752 
-758 VSWAR
+758 
-763 THKDYRDFTPI
+763 
-774 FHKCSEMKEYLYNK
+774 
-788 TGAS
+788 

>member
-1 MATEYSS
+1 MATGFSS
-8 FEVRN
+8 FEVKN
-13 QDVSLRISCQNYG
+13 GDVSLRISCQNYG

-33 HNLTVTNEDE
+33 QNLMVKDE
-43 DNPLY
+43 QKETPLN

-54 QEDTI
+54 QKDTT
-59 FYFDNEAIEEKD
+59 FYFDNEAAVEKSLH
-71 CQKLAVFFENT
+71 KLAVFFENT

-89 PLHEGVTIGGLYIAG
+89 PLHEGVKIMGLYIAG
-104 HSSDAASDAT
+104 HSSDAASDAN

-137 AYQVG
+137 VYTVEGEQ
-142 GLKRTMDFRTE
+142 RSMDFRTE

-167 IIYDI
+167 IINDI

-208 QCFDEIVQATKT
+208 QCFDEIVKATKT

-234 HERAERLRNISS
+234 HERAERLRNLSA
-246 DTEREYSLFQKDP
+246 DTENEYSLFKNDP

-278 FLKYAIKEMH
+278 FLKYAVKEMH
-288 RRFSIVREHIKN
+288 RRFSVVRVHIKN
-300 SLKVNDEKISTRINE
+300 SLKINDETISLHISE
-315 MDNTLLRL
+315 MDDTLSRL

-352 NIYKNWLL
+352 DIYKNWLL

-370 INHLEVKD
+370 MRHLEVKD
-378 ISELY
+378 ISDLY

-392 NMVQQILGKETAAT
+392 NMVQQILGDETTAN
-406 TSGKQLTSG
+406 TSGRELTSG

-429 FRTGNIEL
+429 FKKGDVEL
-437 ATVTYNAQIEKDDTD
+437 ATVSYNAQVEKEEAE
-452 IESAIEDTLT
+452 IESAIDDTKT

-492 YRLNDRRLDGKD
+492 YRLNDRRIEGKD

-520 IYYADGESDEQLKK
+520 IYYADGKGNEQLKK

-548 KIEYEDS
+548 KTEYELS

-572 PNKTRMDKD
+572 PGTTKIDKE
-581 GNLCIDPTSSEI
+581 GNLYVDPTSSEF
-593 VLYDQIK
+593 VLYEQIRS
-600 AWLEESDRKA
+600 WLEESDRKA
-610 GLLERVIP
+610 GLLEKVIP
-618 QKGLSYEK
+618 QKGLAYEK
-626 DASANEWKP
+626 DAAANDWKA
-635 RYYLERYPDADILI
+635 RYYLERYPEADVLI
-649 GCYHDKAHLDWIL
+649 GSYHDQEHLDWIKKL
-662 SKSCKEKAMYNIRLG
+662 GMYNIRLG
-677 STREGAFPREEINMK
+677 SSRDGAFPREDLDRL
-692 NVKFVV
+692 NVRFIL
-698 LYEEGHEHENSYSVY
+698 LYQEGKEHENVFIAY
-713 RVADKTFMTETKM
+713 RVNGTKEM
-726 REMGYPRKPHESYEC
+726 RPSDMIRAGYPRNPQFSYEC
-741 YILDE
+741 YLIDE
-746 EVEIGS
+746 EINIGN
-752 YDIFRI
+752 YDLFRI
-758 VSWAR
+758 ISWAR
-763 THKDYRDFTPI
+763 TDRNYKDFSPV
-774 FHKCSEMKEYLYNK
+774 FHRCSEMKKYQK
-788 TGAS
+788 

>member
-1 MATEYSS
+1 MKGFSS

-13 QDVSLRISCQNYG
+13 GDVSLRISCQNYG

-33 HNLTVTNEDE
+33 QNLMATDE
-43 DNPLY
+43 QQDSPLY

-54 QEDTI
+54 QEDTT
-59 FYFDNEAIEEKD
+59 FYFDNKPMEEKEF
-71 CQKLAVFFENT
+71 QRLAVFFENT

-89 PLHEGVTIGGLYIAG
+89 PLREGVVVSGLYIAG
-104 HSSDAASDAT
+104 HSSDAASDAS

-137 AYQVG
+137 VYLIDGQEQS
-142 GLKRTMDFRTE
+142 MEFRTE

-167 IIYDI
+167 IINDI

-208 QCFDEIVQATKT
+208 QCYDEIVKATKT

-234 HERAERLRNISS
+234 HERAERLRNISA
-246 DTEREYSLFQKDP
+246 DTENEYSLFQSDP

-300 SLKVNDEKISTRINE
+300 SLKVNDEAISHRISD
-315 MDNTLLRL
+315 MDETLLRL

-352 NIYKNWLL
+352 GIYKNWLL

-392 NMVQQILGKETAAT
+392 NMVQQILGEETAAT
-406 TSGKQLTSG
+406 TSGRELTSG
-415 FIRQLVYGSKSEVT
+415 FIRQLVYGSKSEVS
-429 FRTGNIEL
+429 FKKGDVEL
-437 ATVTYNAQIEKDDTD
+437 ATVTYNAQVEKEYAD
-452 IESAIEDTLT
+452 IESAIEGTKT

-477 KSEQDIV
+477 KSENDIV

-492 YRLNDRRLDGKD
+492 YRLSDRKIEYID
-504 VPPEDAINQ
+504 VPPVDAIDQ

-520 IYYADGESDEQLKK
+520 IYYTGSDGNQEIKK
-534 EIIGGYVLYPGNMG
+534 EVIGGYVLYPGKMNR
-548 KIEYEDS
+548 KDYENS
-555 YYHRSIEKVGI
+555 YYHRSIKRVGI
-566 GAFPLR
+566 GAFPFS
-572 PNKTRMDKD
+572 PGSNSVDKK
-581 GNLCIDPTSSEI
+581 GNLYINPSSSES
-593 VLYDQIK
+593 VLYEILK
-600 AWLEESDRKA
+600 NWLENKNRKNE
-610 GLLERVIP
+610 LLQKSIP
-618 QKGLSYEK
+618 QKGLFYSE
-626 DASANEWKP
+626 NEISTNVLIVSVLTSDIPKP
-635 RYYLERYPDADILI
+635 DINKLKSGESSQYLLTPNFPVDIDLNAI
-649 GCYHDKAHLDWIL
+649 KYIAPIYKNDPNSFYGFYKVDGI
-662 SKSCKEKAMYNIRLG
+662 
-677 STREGAFPREEINMK
+677 FPRQIKYDQSYHINIEINIS
-692 NVKFVV
+692 NFTSISGNTN
-698 LYEEGHEHENSYSVY
+698 LS
-713 RVADKTFMTETKM
+713 R
-726 REMGYPRKPHESYEC
+726 
-741 YILDE
+741 ILGD
-746 EVEIGS
+746 
-752 YDIFRI
+752 YKQMA
-758 VSWAR
+758 VSL
-763 THKDYRDFTPI
+763 
-774 FHKCSEMKEYLYNK
+774 SEFQNLLNDD
-788 TGAS
+788 

>member
-1 MATEYSS
+1 MTTGYGS
-8 FEVRN
+8 FEVKN
-13 QDVSLRISCQNYG
+13 GDVSLRISCQNYG

-33 HNLTVTNEDE
+33 QNLMADGDSE

-54 QEDTI
+54 QEDTT
-59 FYFDNEAIEEKD
+59 FYFDNELTVKKDFRRLAI
-71 CQKLAVFFENT
+71 LFENT

-89 PLHEGVTIGGLYIAG
+89 PLHDGVTIDGLYIAG
-104 HSSDAASDAT
+104 HSSDAASDAS

-137 AYQVG
+137 VYHANGEQ
-142 GLKRTMDFRTE
+142 RSMDFRTE

-159 DYRTDMRQ
+159 DYRTDMQQ
-167 IIYDI
+167 IINDI

-208 QCFDEIVQATKT
+208 QCFDEIVKATKT
-220 IINNP
+220 VINNP
-225 KRRLKAEVR
+225 KRRLKAEVH
-234 HERAERLRNISS
+234 HERAERLRNLSA
-246 DTEREYSLFQKDP
+246 DVENEYALFKNDP

-300 SLKVNDEKISTRINE
+300 SLKVGDERISHRISE
-315 MDNTLLRL
+315 MDDTLSRL
-323 SNHPFFRQIG
+323 SNHAFFRQIG

-352 NIYKNWLL
+352 DIYKNWLL

-392 NMVQQILGKETAAT
+392 NMVQQILGEETTANS
-406 TSGKQLTSG
+406 SGRELTSG
-415 FIRQLVYGSKSEVT
+415 FIRQLVYGSKSEVA
-429 FRTGNIEL
+429 FKKGDIEL
-437 ATVTYNAQIEKDDTD
+437 ATVTYNAQVEREDAR
-452 IESAIEDTLT
+452 IESAIDDTRT

-477 KSEQDIV
+477 KSDQDIV

-492 YRLNDRRLDGKD
+492 YRLNDRRIEGKD

-520 IYYADGESDEQLKK
+520 IYYAEGQSDERLKK
-534 EIIGGYVLYPGNMG
+534 EIIGGYVLYPGNMD
-548 KIEYEDS
+548 KAEYERS

-572 PNKTRMDKD
+572 PGTTRIDED
-581 GNLCIDPTSSEI
+581 GNLYVDPLSSEA
-593 VLYDQIK
+593 VLYEQIK
-600 AWLEESDRKA
+600 TWLEEDDRRSR
-610 GLLERVIP
+610 LLEKVIP
-618 QKGLSYEK
+618 QKGLAYER
-626 DASANEWKP
+626 DASANDWKT
-635 RYYLERYPDADILI
+635 RYYLERYPNADVLV
-649 GCYHDKAHLDWIL
+649 GSYHDQVHLEWIL
-662 SKSCKEKAMYNIRLG
+662 STDCKDEPMYNIRLG
-677 STREGAFPREEINMK
+677 NERDGAFPREEINKK

-698 LYEEGHEHENSYSVY
+698 LFEEGHEHENTYRAY
-713 RVADKTFMTETKM
+713 RVSGKTFVTESRM
-726 REMGYPRKPHESYEC
+726 REMNYPREPHDSYEC

-746 EVEIGS
+746 EVEIGE
-752 YDIFRI
+752 YDILRI
-758 VSWAR
+758 VSRAR
-763 THKDYRDFTPI
+763 TDKNYKEYTPI
-774 FHKCSEMKEYLYNK
+774 FQRSAEMLEYRR
-788 TGAS
+788 

>member
-1 MATEYSS
+1 MAKGYCS

-13 QDVSLRISCQNYG
+13 RDVSLRISCQNYG

-33 HNLTVTNEDE
+33 QNLMAADGAEQS
-43 DNPLY
+43 PLY
-48 AVYATE
+48 AVYVTE
-54 QEDTI
+54 QEDTT
-59 FYFDNEAIEEKD
+59 FYFDNEAIEGKD
-71 CQKLAVFFENT
+71 IQRLAVFFENT

-89 PLHEGVTIGGLYIAG
+89 PLHEGVVIKGLYIAG
-104 HSSDAASDAT
+104 HASDAASDAT

-137 AYQVG
+137 AYLSDGEQQS
-142 GLKRTMDFRTE
+142 MDFRTE

-167 IIYDI
+167 IINDI

-208 QCFDEIVQATKT
+208 QCFDEIVRATKN

-234 HERAERLRNISS
+234 HERAERLRNMAA
-246 DTEREYSLFQKDP
+246 DTENEYLLFQHEP

-300 SLKVNDEKISTRINE
+300 SLKVNDEKISTRISE
-315 MDNTLLRL
+315 MDQTLSRL

-352 NIYKNWLL
+352 DIYRNWLL

-392 NMVQQILGKETAAT
+392 NMVQQILGDEAQASS
-406 TSGKQLTSG
+406 SGHELTSG
-415 FIRQLVYGSKSEVT
+415 FIRQLVQGSKSEVL
-429 FRTGNIEL
+429 FRKNDVEL
-437 ATVTYNAQIEKDDTD
+437 VTVSYNAQIEKDEDEQV
-452 IESAIEDTLT
+452 ESAIEDTQT
-462 FTTIQRPDIVLRLSK
+462 FTTIQRPDIVLRLSRRH
-477 KSEQDIV
+477 EGDIV

-492 YRLNDRRLDGKD
+492 YRLNDRRIAGRD

-520 IYYADGESDEQLKK
+520 IYYDGEQQLKK
-534 EIIGGYVLYPGNMG
+534 EVIGGYVLYPGQMT
-548 KIEYEDS
+548 KEEYLSS
-555 YYHRSIEKVGI
+555 YYHTSIDKVGI
-566 GAFPLR
+566 GAYPLR
-572 PNKTRMDKD
+572 P
-581 GNLCIDPTSSEI
+581 GNTYIDEEGRLIVNPDSSEAA
-593 VLYDQIK
+593 LYEQIRK
-600 AWLEESDRKA
+600 WLFDEHNREN
-610 GLLERVIP
+610 LLTNTIP
-618 QKGLSYEK
+618 QKGLCYADEEPRGLFFISSVG
-626 DASANEWKP
+626 DVRQGLNASPKVFQDGQATLFCSGHSPSENIDLLSVKWFAPVISHYVYGYYRVEGISP
-635 RYYLERYPDADILI
+635 RMVDGSIRIELKLGKYYP
-649 GCYHDKAHLDWIL
+649 L
-662 SKSCKEKAMYNIRLG
+662 SKSVIFGVDTIAAKGFTRTSKEFAEDVERGQIRYKG
-677 STREGAFPREEINMK
+677 
-692 NVKFVV
+692 
-698 LYEEGHEHENSYSVY
+698 
-713 RVADKTFMTETKM
+713 
-726 REMGYPRKPHESYEC
+726 
-741 YILDE
+741 
-746 EVEIGS
+746 
-752 YDIFRI
+752 
-758 VSWAR
+758 
-763 THKDYRDFTPI
+763 
-774 FHKCSEMKEYLYNK
+774 
-788 TGAS
+788 

>member
-1 MATEYSS
+1 MAKGYCS

-13 QDVSLRISCQNYG
+13 RDVSLRISCQNYG

-33 HNLTVTNEDE
+33 QNLMAADGAEQS
-43 DNPLY
+43 PLY
-48 AVYATE
+48 AVYVTE
-54 QEDTI
+54 QEDTT
-59 FYFDNEAIEEKD
+59 FYFDNEKVEGKD
-71 CQKLAVFFENT
+71 IQRLAVFFENT

-89 PLHEGVTIGGLYIAG
+89 PLHEGVVIKGLYIAG
-104 HSSDAASDAT
+104 HASDAASDAT

-137 AYQVG
+137 AYLSDGEQQS
-142 GLKRTMDFRTE
+142 MDFRTE

-167 IIYDI
+167 IINDI

-208 QCFDEIVQATKT
+208 QCFDEIVRATKT

-234 HERAERLRNISS
+234 HERAERLRNMAV
-246 DTEREYSLFQKDP
+246 DTENEYLLFQHEP

-300 SLKVNDEKISTRINE
+300 SLKVNDEKISTRISE
-315 MDNTLLRL
+315 MDQTLLRL

-352 NIYKNWLL
+352 DIYRNWLL

-392 NMVQQILGKETAAT
+392 NMVQQILGDEAQASS
-406 TSGKQLTSG
+406 SGHELTSG
-415 FIRQLVYGSKSEVT
+415 FIRQLVQGSKSEVL
-429 FRTGNIEL
+429 FRKNDVEL
-437 ATVTYNAQIEKDDTD
+437 VTVSYNAQVEKDEDEQV
-452 IESAIEDTLT
+452 ESAIEDTQT
-462 FTTIQRPDIVLRLSK
+462 FTTIQRPDIVLRLSRRH
-477 KSEQDIV
+477 EGDIV

-492 YRLNDRRLDGKD
+492 YRLNDRRIAGRD

-520 IYYADGESDEQLKK
+520 IYYDGEQQLKK
-534 EIIGGYVLYPGNMG
+534 EVIGGYVLYPGQMT
-548 KIEYEDS
+548 KEEYMNS
-555 YYHRSIEKVGI
+555 YYHTSIDKVGI
-566 GAFPLR
+566 GAYPLR
-572 PNKTRMDKD
+572 PENTY
-581 GNLCIDPTSSEI
+581 IDEQGRLVVNPDSSEAA
-593 VLYDQIK
+593 LYEQIRK
-600 AWLEESDRKA
+600 WLFDEHSREN
-610 GLLERVIP
+610 LLTNAIP
-618 QKGLSYEK
+618 QKGLCYADEEPRGLFFISSVG
-626 DASANEWKP
+626 DVRQGLNASPKVFQDGQATLFCSGHSPSENID
-635 RYYLERYPDADILI
+635 L
-649 GCYHDKAHLDWIL
+649 L
-662 SKSCKEKAMYNIRLG
+662 S
-677 STREGAFPREEINMK
+677 
-692 NVKFVV
+692 VKWFAPVISHYV
-698 LYEEGHEHENSYSVY
+698 YGYY
-713 RVADKTFMTETKM
+713 RVEGISPRMVDGSIRIELKLGKYYPLTKPVLFGIDTIAAKGFT
-726 REMGYPRKPHESYEC
+726 RTSEEFSEDVEHGQIKYMG
-741 YILDE
+741 
-746 EVEIGS
+746 
-752 YDIFRI
+752 
-758 VSWAR
+758 
-763 THKDYRDFTPI
+763 
-774 FHKCSEMKEYLYNK
+774 
-788 TGAS
+788 

>member
-1 MATEYSS
+1 MAKGYCS

-13 QDVSLRISCQNYG
+13 RDVSLRISCQNYG

-33 HNLTVTNEDE
+33 QNLMAADGAEQS
-43 DNPLY
+43 PLY
-48 AVYATE
+48 AVYVTE
-54 QEDTI
+54 QEDTT
-59 FYFDNEAIEEKD
+59 FYFDNEAIEGKD
-71 CQKLAVFFENT
+71 IQRLAVFFENT

-89 PLHEGVTIGGLYIAG
+89 PLHEGVVIKGLYIAG
-104 HSSDAASDAT
+104 HASDAASDAT

-137 AYQVG
+137 AYLSDGEQQS
-142 GLKRTMDFRTE
+142 MDFRTE

-167 IIYDI
+167 IINDI

-208 QCFDEIVQATKT
+208 QCFDEIVRATKN

-234 HERAERLRNISS
+234 HERAERLRNMAA
-246 DTEREYSLFQKDP
+246 DTENEYLLFQHEP

-300 SLKVNDEKISTRINE
+300 SLKVNDEKISTRISE
-315 MDNTLLRL
+315 MDQTLSRL

-352 NIYKNWLL
+352 DIYRNWLL

-392 NMVQQILGKETAAT
+392 NMVQQILGDEAQASS
-406 TSGKQLTSG
+406 SGHELTSG
-415 FIRQLVYGSKSEVT
+415 FIRQLVQGSKSEVL
-429 FRTGNIEL
+429 FRKNDVEL
-437 ATVTYNAQIEKDDTD
+437 VTVSYNAQIEKDEDEQV
-452 IESAIEDTLT
+452 ESAIEDTQT
-462 FTTIQRPDIVLRLSK
+462 FTTIQRPDIVLRLSRRH
-477 KSEQDIV
+477 EGDIV

-492 YRLNDRRLDGKD
+492 YRLNDRRIAGRD

-520 IYYADGESDEQLKK
+520 IYYDGEQQLKK
-534 EIIGGYVLYPGNMG
+534 EVIGGYVLYPGQMT
-548 KIEYEDS
+548 KEEYLSS
-555 YYHRSIEKVGI
+555 YYHTSIDKVGI
-566 GAFPLR
+566 GAYPLR
-572 PNKTRMDKD
+572 P
-581 GNLCIDPTSSEI
+581 GNTYIDEEGRLIVNPDSSEAA
-593 VLYDQIK
+593 LYEQIRK
-600 AWLEESDRKA
+600 WLFDEHSREN
-610 GLLERVIP
+610 LLTNTIP
-618 QKGLSYEK
+618 QKGLCYADEEPRGLFFISSVG
-626 DASANEWKP
+626 DVRQGLNASPKVFQDGQATLFCSGHSPSENIDLLSVKWFAPVISHYVYGYYRVEGISP
-635 RYYLERYPDADILI
+635 RMVDGSIRIELKLGKYYP
-649 GCYHDKAHLDWIL
+649 L
-662 SKSCKEKAMYNIRLG
+662 SKSVIFGVDTIAAKGFTRTSKEFAEDVERGQIRYKG
-677 STREGAFPREEINMK
+677 
-692 NVKFVV
+692 
-698 LYEEGHEHENSYSVY
+698 
-713 RVADKTFMTETKM
+713 
-726 REMGYPRKPHESYEC
+726 
-741 YILDE
+741 
-746 EVEIGS
+746 
-752 YDIFRI
+752 
-758 VSWAR
+758 
-763 THKDYRDFTPI
+763 
-774 FHKCSEMKEYLYNK
+774 
-788 TGAS
+788 

>member
-1 MATEYSS
+1 MATGYNT

-13 QDVSLRISCQNYG
+13 GDVSLRISCQNYG

-33 HNLTVTNEDE
+33 QNLMVTEKQQNS
-43 DNPLY
+43 PLY

-54 QEDTI
+54 QEETA
-59 FYFDNEAIEEKD
+59 FYFDNEAEEEKD
-71 CQKLAVFFENT
+71 FQKLAVFFENT

-89 PLHEGVTIGGLYIAG
+89 PLREGIVIKGLYIAG
-104 HSSDAASDAT
+104 HASNVLSDDI

-125 FKNQVGRTDFKV
+125 FKNQVGRTDFRV
-137 AYQVG
+137 AYKVG
-142 GLKRTMDFRTE
+142 DEQRNMEFRTE

-167 IIYDI
+167 IINDI
-172 EQEYSMLSYSFLK
+172 EQEYSMLSYAFMK

-208 QCFDEIVQATKT
+208 QCFDEIVKATKT

-225 KRRLKAEVR
+225 KRRLKAEIR
-234 HERAERLRNISS
+234 HERAERLRNLSA
-246 DTEREYSLFQKDP
+246 DTENEYSLFKNDP

-273 TVENR
+273 TIENR

-288 RRFSIVREHIKN
+288 RRFSIVRVHIKN
-300 SLKVNDEKISTRINE
+300 SLNISNETISHRISE
-315 MDNTLLRL
+315 MDETLSRL

-352 NIYKNWLL
+352 DIYKNWLL

-370 INHLEVKD
+370 IRHLEVKD

-392 NMVQQILGKETAAT
+392 NMVQQILGEETAAT
-406 TSGKQLTSG
+406 TSGRELTSG

-429 FRTGNIEL
+429 FRKGDIEL
-437 ATVTYNAQIEKDDTD
+437 ATVSYNAQVEKEDAD
-452 IESAIEDTLT
+452 IESAIDDTKT
-462 FTTIQRPDIVLRLSK
+462 FTTVQRPDIVLRLSK
-477 KSEQDIV
+477 KNEQDIV

-492 YRLNDRRLDGKD
+492 YRLNDKRIEGKD
-504 VPPEDAINQ
+504 VPPSDAIDQ

-520 IYYADGESDEQLKK
+520 IYYADGMGDEQLKK

-548 KIEYEDS
+548 KTEYERS

-572 PNKTRMDKD
+572 PGTTKIDED
-581 GNLCIDPTSSEI
+581 GNLYIDPLSSEF
-593 VLYDQIK
+593 VLYEQIR

-610 GLLERVIP
+610 RLLEKVIP
-618 QKGLSYEK
+618 QKGLDYVDEHDSKGPYFLSSIDSHVNPDVEGVINGEANSFVSGYSTIYAGVDFQQIKYFVPVKDHKVYGYYIVNSYEAI
-626 DASANEWKP
+626 DASETLRKDKETKFVKAYNGYDKP
-635 RYYLERYPDADILI
+635 FRIKIE
-649 GCYHDKAHLDWIL
+649 
-662 SKSCKEKAMYNIRLG
+662 LG
-677 STREGAFPREEINMK
+677 SYTPLPKPFTYGIDPIAPRGTAMAAR
-692 NVKFVV
+692 KFK
-698 LYEEGHEHENSYSVY
+698 E
-713 RVADKTFMTETKM
+713 FC
-726 REMGYPRKPHESYEC
+726 RKAKAE
-741 YILDE
+741 
-746 EVEIGS
+746 
-752 YDIFRI
+752 
-758 VSWAR
+758 
-763 THKDYRDFTPI
+763 
-774 FHKCSEMKEYLYNK
+774 
-788 TGAS
+788 

>member
-1 MATEYSS
+1 MATGFSS

-13 QDVSLRISCQNYG
+13 GDVSLRISCQNYG

-33 HNLTVTNEDE
+33 QNLMVNEQE
-43 DNPLY
+43 QNPLY

-54 QEDTI
+54 QEGTT
-59 FYFDNEAIEEKD
+59 FFFDNVAVEEKNLHR
-71 CQKLAVFFENT
+71 LAVFFENT

-89 PLHEGVTIGGLYIAG
+89 PLKEGVKIVGLYIAG
-104 HSSDAASDAT
+104 HSSNAASDAS

-137 AYQVG
+137 VYTVNEEQ
-142 GLKRTMDFRTE
+142 RNMDFRTE

-167 IIYDI
+167 IINDI

-208 QCFDEIVQATKT
+208 QCFDEIVKATKT

-225 KRRLKAEVR
+225 KRRLKGEVL
-234 HERAERLRNISS
+234 HERAERLRNLTA
-246 DTEREYSLFQKDP
+246 DTENEYSLFKNDP

-288 RRFSIVREHIKN
+288 RRFSIVRVHIKN
-300 SLKVNDEKISTRINE
+300 SLKVNDDTISLRISE
-315 MDNTLLRL
+315 MDDTLSRL

-352 NIYKNWLL
+352 DIYKNWLL

-370 INHLEVKD
+370 LRHLEVKD

-392 NMVQQILGKETAAT
+392 NMVQQILGEETTANS
-406 TSGKQLTSG
+406 SGRELTSG

-429 FRTGNIEL
+429 FKKGDVEL
-437 ATVTYNAQIEKDDTD
+437 ATVSYNAQVEKEDAE
-452 IESAIEDTLT
+452 IESAIDDTKT

-477 KSEQDIV
+477 KSKQDIV

-492 YRLNDRRLDGKD
+492 YRLNDRRIEGKD

-520 IYYADGESDEQLKK
+520 IYYADGNSDEQLKK
-534 EIIGGYVLYPGNMG
+534 EIIGGYVLYPGKMG
-548 KIEYEDS
+548 KTDYEDS

-572 PNKTRMDKD
+572 PGTTKIDEG
-581 GNLCIDPTSSEI
+581 GNLYVDPTSSEF
-593 VLYDQIK
+593 VLYEQIR

-610 GLLERVIP
+610 GLLEKVIP
-618 QKGLSYEK
+618 QKGLAYER
-626 DASANEWKP
+626 DAAANDWKA
-635 RYYLERYPDADILI
+635 RYYLERYPEADVLV
-649 GCYHDKAHLDWIL
+649 GCYHDKEHLDWIRKL
-662 SKSCKEKAMYNIRLG
+662 GMYNIRLG
-677 STREGAFPREEINMK
+677 SSRDGAFPREDLDRLHVRFIL
-692 NVKFVV
+692 
-698 LYEEGHEHENSYSVY
+698 LYQEGTEHENNFIAY
-713 RVADKTFMTETKM
+713 RVKGTK
-726 REMGYPRKPHESYEC
+726 EMKPTDMIKAGYPRHPQFSYEC
-741 YILDE
+741 YLLDE
-746 EVEIGS
+746 EINIGN

-763 THKDYRDFTPI
+763 TNRNYIEYSPI
-774 FHKCSEMKEYLYNK
+774 FHRSSEMREYQK
-788 TGAS
+788 

>member
-1 MATEYSS
+1 MATGFSS
-8 FEVRN
+8 LEVRN
-13 QDVSLRISCQNYG
+13 GDVSFRVSCQNYG

-33 HNLTVTNEDE
+33 QNLMAKEE
-43 DNPLY
+43 QLESPLY
-48 AVYATE
+48 TVYATE
-54 QEDTI
+54 QENTI
-59 FYFDNEAIEEKD
+59 FYFDGIAETEKD
-71 CQKLAVFFENT
+71 FQKLAVFFENT

-89 PLHEGVTIGGLYIAG
+89 PLHESVTIDGLYIAG
-104 HSSDAASDAT
+104 HSSNAASDAS
-114 DEDSLLFGTLN
+114 DEESLLFGTLN

-137 AYQVG
+137 AYTVNGEQRS
-142 GLKRTMDFRTE
+142 LDFRTE

-159 DYRTDMRQ
+159 DYRSDMRQ
-167 IIYDI
+167 IINDI

-185 QTYLSFKANDSES
+185 QTYLSFRANDSES

-208 QCFDEIVQATKT
+208 QCFDEIIQATKT

-246 DTEREYSLFQKDP
+246 DTENEYLLFQNDP

-300 SLKVNDEKISTRINE
+300 SLKVNDETISHRMSD
-315 MDNTLLRL
+315 MDETLSRL

-352 NIYKNWLL
+352 DIYKNWLL
-360 LQCGYELEDS
+360 LQCGYELEES
-370 INHLEVKD
+370 LNHLEVKD

-392 NMVQQILGKETAAT
+392 NMVQQILGEETAAT
-406 TSGKQLTSG
+406 ASGRQLTSG

-429 FRTGNIEL
+429 FKKGVVEL
-437 ATVTYNAQIEKDDTD
+437 ATVTYNAQVEKEDAA

-477 KSEQDIV
+477 KSEHDID

-492 YRLNDRRLDGKD
+492 YRLNDRRIEGKD

-520 IYYADGESDEQLKK
+520 IYYAEGKGNEQLKK

-548 KIEYEDS
+548 KTEYEQS
-555 YYHRSIEKVGI
+555 YYHRSIERVGI

-572 PNKTRMDKD
+572 PRTTKIDED
-581 GNLCIDPTSSEI
+581 GNLYIDPASSEI
-593 VLYDQIK
+593 VLYEQIR

-610 GLLERVIP
+610 GLLEKVIP

-626 DASANEWKP
+626 DGSVNEWKA
-635 RYYLERYPDADILI
+635 RYYLERYPDADVLI
-649 GCYHDKAHLDWIL
+649 GCYHDKAHLDWIQ
-662 SKSCKEKAMYNIRLG
+662 SKGMYNIRLG
-677 STREGAFPREEINMK
+677 SGRDGAYPREDINK
-692 NVKFVV
+692 KDVKFVI

-713 RVADKTFMTETKM
+713 RVTSKTFVTEMKM
-726 REMGYPRKPHESYEC
+726 REMGYPREPHESYEC

-763 THKDYRDFTPI
+763 TNKDYRDFTPI

>member
-1 MATEYSS
+1 MTGFSS
-8 FEVRN
+8 LEVRN
-13 QDVSLRISCQNYG
+13 RDVSLRISCQNYG

-33 HNLTVTNEDE
+33 QNLMADGDAEDS
-43 DNPLY
+43 PLY

-54 QEDTI
+54 QEDTT
-59 FYFDNEAIEEKD
+59 FYFDNEPTEEKD
-71 CQKLAVFFENT
+71 FRRLAILFENT

-89 PLHEGVTIGGLYIAG
+89 PLHDGVAIDGLYIAG
-104 HSSDAASDAT
+104 HSSDAASDAS

-137 AYQVG
+137 VYHANGEQ
-142 GLKRTMDFRTE
+142 RSMDFRTE

-159 DYRTDMRQ
+159 DYRTDMQQ
-167 IIYDI
+167 IINDI

-208 QCFDEIVQATKT
+208 QCFDEIVKATKT

-225 KRRLKAEVR
+225 KRRLKGEVH
-234 HERAERLRNISS
+234 HERAERLRNLSA
-246 DTEREYSLFQKDP
+246 DVENEYALFKCDL

-300 SLKVNDEKISTRINE
+300 SLKVGDERISHRISE
-315 MDNTLLRL
+315 MDDTLSRL
-323 SNHPFFRQIG
+323 SNHAFFRQIG

-352 NIYKNWLL
+352 DIYKNWLL

-392 NMVQQILGKETAAT
+392 NMVQQILGDDITANS
-406 TSGKQLTSG
+406 SGRELTSG
-415 FIRQLVYGSKSEVT
+415 FIRQLVYGSKSEVA
-429 FRTGNIEL
+429 FKKGDIEL
-437 ATVTYNAQIEKDDTD
+437 ATVTYNAQVEKEDAR
-452 IESAIEDTLT
+452 IESAIDDTRT

-492 YRLNDRRLDGKD
+492 YRLNDRRIEGRD

-520 IYYADGESDEQLKK
+520 IYYAEGQSDERLKK
-534 EIIGGYVLYPGNMG
+534 EIIGGYVLYPGNMD
-548 KIEYEDS
+548 KAEYEQS

-572 PNKTRMDKD
+572 PGTTRIDEE
-581 GNLCIDPTSSEI
+581 GNLCVDPLSSEA
-593 VLYDQIK
+593 VLYEQIK
-600 AWLEESDRKA
+600 MWLEEGDRRSR
-610 GLLERVIP
+610 LLESVIP
-618 QKGLSYEK
+618 QKGLSYER
-626 DASANEWKP
+626 DASANDWKT
-635 RYYLERYPDADILI
+635 RYYLERYPDADVLI
-649 GCYHDKAHLDWIL
+649 GSYHDQEHLEWIL
-662 SKSCKEKAMYNIRLG
+662 STDCKDEPMYNIRLG
-677 STREGAFPREEINMK
+677 NERDGAFPREEINKK

-698 LYEEGHEHENSYSVY
+698 LYEEGHEHENSYRVY
-713 RVADKTFMTETKM
+713 RVSGKTFVTESRM
-726 REMGYPRKPHESYEC
+726 REIKYPKPPHDSYEC

-746 EVEIGS
+746 EVEIGE

-758 VSWAR
+758 VSRAR
-763 THKDYRDFTPI
+763 TDKGYKEYTPI
-774 FHKCSEMKEYLYNK
+774 FQRCAEMLEYRK
-788 TGAS
+788 

>member
-1 MATEYSS
+1 MAKGYCS

-33 HNLTVTNEDE
+33 QNLTTAEGAE
-43 DNPLY
+43 QSPLY

-54 QEDTI
+54 QESTT
-59 FYFDNEAIEEKD
+59 FYFDNEATEEKD
-71 CQKLAVFFENT
+71 FQRLAVFFENT

-89 PLHEGVTIGGLYIAG
+89 PLHEGIVIKGLYIAG
-104 HSSDAASDAT
+104 HASDAASDAT

-125 FKNQVGRTDFKV
+125 FKNQVGHTDFKV
-137 AYQVG
+137 AYLSDGQ
-142 GLKRTMDFRTE
+142 LQSMDFRTE

-167 IIYDI
+167 IINDI

-234 HERAERLRNISS
+234 HERAERLRNMAA
-246 DTEREYSLFQKDP
+246 DTENEYLLFQHEP

-300 SLKVNDEKISTRINE
+300 SLKVNEEKISTRISE
-315 MDNTLLRL
+315 MDQTLLRL

-352 NIYKNWLL
+352 DIYRNWLL

-392 NMVQQILGKETAAT
+392 NMVQQILGDEAQASS
-406 TSGKQLTSG
+406 SGHELTSG
-415 FIRQLVYGSKSEVT
+415 FIRQLVQGSKSEVL
-429 FRTGNIEL
+429 FRKNDVEL
-437 ATVTYNAQIEKDDTD
+437 VTVSYNAQIEKDEDEQV
-452 IESAIEDTLT
+452 ESAIEDTQT
-462 FTTIQRPDIVLRLSK
+462 FTTIQRPDIVLRLSRRH
-477 KSEQDIV
+477 EGDIV

-492 YRLNDRRLDGKD
+492 YRLNDRRIAGRD

-520 IYYADGESDEQLKK
+520 IYYDGEQQLKK
-534 EIIGGYVLYPGNMG
+534 EVIGGYVLYPGQMT
-548 KIEYEDS
+548 KEEYLNS
-555 YYHRSIEKVGI
+555 YYHTSIDKVGI
-566 GAFPLR
+566 GAYPLR
-572 PNKTRMDKD
+572 P
-581 GNLCIDPTSSEI
+581 GNTYIDEEGRLIVNPDSSEAA
-593 VLYDQIK
+593 LYEQIRK
-600 AWLEESDRKA
+600 WLFDEHSREN
-610 GLLERVIP
+610 LLTNTIP
-618 QKGLSYEK
+618 QKGLCYADEEPRGLFFISSVG
-626 DASANEWKP
+626 DVRQGLNASPKVFQDGQATLFCSGHSPSENIDLLSVKWFAPVISHYVYGYYRVEGISP
-635 RYYLERYPDADILI
+635 RIVEGGIRIELKLGKYYP
-649 GCYHDKAHLDWIL
+649 L
-662 SKSCKEKAMYNIRLG
+662 SKSVIFGVDTIAAKGFTRTSKEFAEDVERGQIRYKG
-677 STREGAFPREEINMK
+677 
-692 NVKFVV
+692 
-698 LYEEGHEHENSYSVY
+698 
-713 RVADKTFMTETKM
+713 
-726 REMGYPRKPHESYEC
+726 
-741 YILDE
+741 
-746 EVEIGS
+746 
-752 YDIFRI
+752 
-758 VSWAR
+758 
-763 THKDYRDFTPI
+763 
-774 FHKCSEMKEYLYNK
+774 
-788 TGAS
+788 